1 MAGAARVTECSA
13 PREEP
18 FSVMPRSTSVR
29 TLFLAVPAAAALLI
43 LPSASAKDFGPGDLR
58 VCNATRCVAIVNQE
72 VLPQL
77 GSFYYSGP
85 ALRPLRRPPL
95 GVPYY
100 ELRFRNDYVT
110 GIVATRRLNRF
121 LSYGVHL
128 ERFARDRWY
137 AVPRSLSGELRRLTV
152 GLRPLRLTRAALA
165 RSR

>member
-1 MAGAARVTECSA
+1 M
-13 PREEP
+13 
-18 FSVMPRSTSVR
+18 
-29 TLFLAVPAAAALLI
+29 LLAVLAASALLI

-58 VCNATRCVAIVNQE
+58 VCDAARCVPIVKRE
-72 VLPQL
+72 VLPRL

-85 ALRPLRRPPL
+85 ALRRLPRPPL

-100 ELRFRNDYVT
+100 ELRFRNGYVT
-110 GIVATRRLNRF
+110 GIVATRRLDRF

-137 AVPRSLSGELRRLTV
+137 AVPRPLSDEFRRLTV

>member
-1 MAGAARVTECSA
+1 MLLGV
-13 PREEP
+13 
-18 FSVMPRSTSVR
+18 
-29 TLFLAVPAAAALLI
+29 LAVSALLI
-43 LPSASAKDFGPGDLR
+43 LPSAAAKDFGPGDLR
-58 VCNATRCVAIVNQE
+58 VCNATRCVPIVKRE

-85 ALRPLRRPPL
+85 ALRRLGRPPL

-100 ELRFRNDYVT
+100 QLRFRNNYVT
-110 GIVATRRLNRF
+110 GIVATRRLDRF

-128 ERFARDRWY
+128 ERFARDKWY
-137 AVPRSLSGELRRLTV
+137 AVPRSLSDEFRRLTV

>member
-1 MAGAARVTECSA
+1 MLLGAV
-13 PREEP
+13 
-18 FSVMPRSTSVR
+18 
-29 TLFLAVPAAAALLI
+29 AASALLI

-58 VCNATRCVAIVNQE
+58 VCNAARCVPIVNRA

-85 ALRPLRRPPL
+85 ALRRLGRPPL

-100 ELRFRNDYVT
+100 QLRFRNNYVT
-110 GIVATRRLNRF
+110 GIVATRRLDRF